1 MFRQACTGVFGLWIL
16 DWTRGLDYGPIGLS
30 LAPMRSSTMTPNQL
44 CKLVEGTACGEV
56 EVLGGVD

>member
-1 MFRQACTGVFGLWIL
+1 
-16 DWTRGLDYGPIGLS
+16 
-30 LAPMRSSTMTPNQL
+30 MRSSTMTPNQL